1 MTAARPAQRGR
12 SFAAYPSEA
21 FFASAEVTGAVL
33 AWVVDT
39 AAVDG
44 TEMNSVVVCDKAVA
58 AVVAIAEVDNAVVMV
73 AVALTVA
80 LTVVCFTVVG
90 FAVVA
95 FAVVGAAV
103 VVGFSVTV

>member
-12 SFAAYPSEA
+12 SFAAYPSAA

-33 AWVVDT
+33 AWVVGT

-44 TEMNSVVVCDKAVA
+44 TEINSVVVSDKAVV
-58 AVVAIAEVDNAVVMV
+58 AVVAAEVDNAVVMV

>member
-21 FFASAEVTGAVL
+21 FFASAEVTGVVL
-33 AWVVDT
+33 AWVVGT

-44 TEMNSVVVCDKAVA
+44 TEMNSVVVSDKAVV
-58 AVVAIAEVDNAVVMV
+58 AVIAAEVDNAVVMV

-80 LTVVCFTVVG
+80 LTVVCFTVIG

>member
-33 AWVVDT
+33 AWVAGT
-39 AAVDG
+39 AVVDG
-44 TEMNSVVVCDKAVA
+44 TEMNPVAVSDKAVV
-58 AVVAIAEVDNAVVMV
+58 AVATVEVDNAVVLV

-90 FAVVA
+90 FAVVT
-95 FAVVGAAV
+95 FAIVGAAV

>member
-21 FFASAEVTGAVL
+21 FFASAEVMGAVL
-33 AWVVDT
+33 AWVVGT

-44 TEMNSVVVCDKAVA
+44 TEMNSVVVSDKAVV
-58 AVVAIAEVDNAVVMV
+58 AVVAAEVDNAVVMV

-103 VVGFSVTV
+103 VVGFSVTA

>member
-12 SFAAYPSEA
+12 SFATYPSEA

-33 AWVVDT
+33 AWVAGT

-44 TEMNSVVVCDKAVA
+44 TEVNPVAVSDKAVVT
-58 AVVAIAEVDNAVVMV
+58 VVATAEVDNAVVMV
-73 AVALTVA
+73 AVVLTVA

-90 FAVVA
+90 FNVVA
-95 FAVVGAAV
+95 FVVGAAV

>member
-1 MTAARPAQRGR
+1 M
-12 SFAAYPSEA
+12 
-21 FFASAEVTGAVL
+21 L
-33 AWVVDT
+33 AWVVGT

-44 TEMNSVVVCDKAVA
+44 TEMNSVVVSDKAVV
-58 AVVAIAEVDNAVVMV
+58 AVVAAEVDNAVVMV

-90 FAVVA
+90 FAVVV

>member
-44 TEMNSVVVCDKAVA
+44 TEMNSVVVSDKAVV
-58 AVVAIAEVDNAVVMV
+58 AVVAAEVDNAVVMV

-80 LTVVCFTVVG
+80 LTVVCFTVIG

-95 FAVVGAAV
+95 FGVVGAAV